1 MKDLLLA
8 SILVTFMYFISGFD
22 KINNFSAVSAGLSGK
37 LGLPLLISGVVI
49 TAVIIL
55 EIVAPVIIVAH
66 QAVDHNTWREH
77 ARLAC
82 IALAVFTVMATVLY
96 HFPPTGSNYRP
107 FLGNMLALGAFLAL
121 KDRM

>member
-8 SILVTFMYFISGFD
+8 SILITFMYFISGFD
-22 KINNFSAVSAGLSGK
+22 KINNFTAVSAGFAGK

-49 TAVIIL
+49 AAVIIL

-66 QAVDHNTWREH
+66 QAVDHNRWRES

-82 IALAVFTVMATVLY
+82 IALAAFTALATALY
-96 HFPPTGSNYRP
+96 HFPPTGNNYRP
-107 FLGNMLALGAFLAL
+107 FLGNMLALGAFLVL
-121 KDRM
+121 KDRI